1 MSFLLIIWVF
11 TFAVLTVTWRL
22 KWINLIG
29 IYRIDLSYSF
39 VYFFNYCRM
48 VCDVVLYNWF
58 GVKNKRRRACDLFH
72 TLLIFFSLLLP
83 HRTQQL
89 VIIFLFSHSHII
101 CCRFFFCFCF
111 SGWKWLVR
119 IGTHAFHRFT
129 SFIGFVAKF
138 I

>member
-72 TLLIFFSLLLP
+72 TFVVVATLNTTIGNYFFIFAFAYYLLSIFFL
-83 HRTQQL
+83 
-89 VIIFLFSHSHII
+89 
-101 CCRFFFCFCF
+101 FCF